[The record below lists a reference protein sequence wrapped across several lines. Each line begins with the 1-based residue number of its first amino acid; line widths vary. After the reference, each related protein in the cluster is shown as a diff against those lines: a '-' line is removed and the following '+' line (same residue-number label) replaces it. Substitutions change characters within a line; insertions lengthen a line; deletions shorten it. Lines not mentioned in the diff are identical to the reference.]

1 MIWDDSTDSSGF
13 YKGWNVVFGAQRDA
27 TKLTVELLDWLQTQ
41 MSVDTVTLL
50 LPTPEGNLAVKATSG
65 LEEEI
70 TQQIRIPIGQGIA
83 GRIAARGEPMIV
95 DDLSAVEVFSPILRD
110 KGVKSL
116 VGIPILLT
124 PTMIGVL
131 HVGTLAPRQFNQRD
145 VQQLQLVAQQLQS
158 ILLGRRPSNATSE
171 YRWLQS
177 SLLRGWASCIRCEW
191 A

>member
-1 MIWDDSTDSSGF
+1 MVWNDSTDSSGF
-13 YKGWNVVFGAQRDA
+13 YKGWNVVFGAQRD
-27 TKLTVELLDWLQTQ
+27 TMQFTIELLDWLQTQ
-41 MSVDTVTLL
+41 MTVDTVTLL
-50 LPTPEGNLAVKATSG
+50 LPTSERSLAVNATFG

-83 GRIAARGEPMIV
+83 GRIADRVEPMIV
-95 DDLSAVEVFSPILRD
+95 NDLSAVEVFSPVLRT

-116 VGIPILLT
+116 VGIPLRLS
-124 PTMIGVL
+124 PTTVGVL

-145 VQQLQLVAQQLQS
+145 VQQLQLVAQQLQP
-158 ILLGRRPSNATSE
+158 ILLERKPPNATSD

-177 SLLRGWASCIRCEW
+177 SSLRGWASCIRCEW